1 MAQFYFRQCV
11 CALAYA
17 KEIMKSCINIVG
29 YCLQTDYVLLN
40 FVLKKKAIRQSIMLN
55 YSIYHSNN
63 LNRM

>member
-17 KEIMKSCINIVG
+17 KEIMKLCINIVG

-40 FVLKKKAIRQSIMLN
+40 FVFFFKKKPLG
-55 YSIYHSNN
+55 
-63 LNRM
+63 NRLC

>member
-17 KEIMKSCINIVG
+17 KEIMKLCINIVG

-40 FVLKKKAIRQSIMLN
+40 FVF
-55 YSIYHSNN
+55 
-63 LNRM
+63 